1 MRSLSKRNGN
11 DDAISHLYTVLISNV
26 NCSSKY
32 DPKPFLCFICYTEQ
46 GKSRFK
52 NGSRDEQD
60 SSPIGSENNF
70 SDSVDTISTVILLV
84 HKNSSL
90 LKAYFCLTLYY

>member
-1 MRSLSKRNGN
+1 MVPNPFTL
-11 DDAISHLYTVLISNV
+11 
-26 NCSSKY
+26 
-32 DPKPFLCFICYTEQ
+32 FLCFICYTEQ

-70 SDSVDTISTVILLV
+70 SDTISTAMLLG